1 MVHMSIIEKFEW
13 KQLNGD
19 TWIIICD
26 ENEKTLTVLDKDTND
41 IISKHEDLSKDAL
54 KLLKDSF
61 LNIVS
66 DNKTETNDYNPM
78 YA

>member
-1 MVHMSIIEKFEW
+1 MSIIEKFEW